1 MIATAAAEPPQRPCD
16 HGHMRGLIHV
26 AIVVTLTGAC
36 SATEGDVV
44 DPGAR
49 VRFSNT
55 EASLTVRIADSAE
68 EQRQGLM
75 GVGSLGE
82 DRGMAFVYDD
92 PTTGSFWMKDTLIPL
107 SIAFVD
113 GDRIVAIEEMK
124 PCETDPCPT
133 WDSDGAAYTVA
144 IEANAGWFT
153 AHGIAVGDRATLE
166 RIGDA

>member
-1 MIATAAAEPPQRPCD
+1 MPYGP
-16 HGHMRGLIHV
+16 
-26 AIVVTLTGAC
+26 AIVLLLVMLTPAC
-36 SATEGDVV
+36 GLTEGDVV

-49 VRFSNT
+49 VGFSGT
-55 EASLTVRIADSAE
+55 DAKLTVRIADSGD

-75 GVGSLGE
+75 GVESLGE

-107 SIAFVD
+107 SIAFVA
-113 GDRIVAIEEMK
+113 GDRIVAIEEMT
-124 PCETDPCPT
+124 PCESDPCPT
-133 WDSDGAAYTVA
+133 WDSGGAAYTLA

-166 RIGDA
+166 RIGDV

>member
-1 MIATAAAEPPQRPCD
+1 MGGCPAGDRAPPAS
-16 HGHMRGLIHV
+16 L
-26 AIVVTLTGAC
+26 VTSAC
-36 SATEGDVV
+36 GPNEGDVV

-49 VRFSNT
+49 VRFSGT

-75 GVGSLGE
+75 GVESLGE

-113 GDRIVAIEEMK
+113 GDRIVAIEEMT

-133 WDSDGAAYTVA
+133 WDSGGAAYTLA

-166 RIGDA
+166 RIGYA

>member
-1 MIATAAAEPPQRPCD
+1 
-16 HGHMRGLIHV
+16 MRVLICV
-26 AIVVTLTGAC
+26 AIVAALTGAC
-36 SATEGDVV
+36 AITEGDVV

-49 VRFSNT
+49 VRFSGT
-55 EASLTVRIADSAE
+55 DATLTVRIADSAD

-75 GVGSLGE
+75 GVESLGE

-113 GDRIVAIEEMK
+113 DERIVAIEEMT
-124 PCETDPCPT
+124 PCERDPCPT
-133 WDSDGAAYTVA
+133 WDSGGAAYTLA

-153 AHGIAVGDRATLE
+153 AHGIAVGGRATLE
-166 RIGDA
+166 GIGHA

>member
-1 MIATAAAEPPQRPCD
+1 MMMERIATPGAKLPTPRVAAIALLLV
-16 HGHMRGLIHV
+16 MV
-26 AIVVTLTGAC
+26 AAGC
-36 SATEGDVV
+36 GPDEGDVV

-49 VRFSNT
+49 VVFSGT
-55 EASLTVRIADSAE
+55 EATLIVRIADSAE

-75 GVGSLGE
+75 GVESLGE
-82 DRGMAFVYDD
+82 DHGMAFVYDD
-92 PTTGSFWMKDTLIPL
+92 PTAGSFWMKGTLIPL

-113 GDRIVAIEEMK
+113 GDRIVAIEEMT

-133 WDSDGAAYTVA
+133 WDSGGAAYTLA

-166 RIGDA
+166 RIGYV